1 MDVTNMKEEE
11 DDQEEETLS
20 LCDFP
25 LNSGDDPDKR
35 DSSKINNNN
44 SRRSSSEPSDFFEFF
59 NDFTSE
65 MSHAEDIIFC
75 GKLLPATA
83 HRRPRILKSLSEHD
97 AADHFSRRYCH
108 YSLPELNPTRPNGVA
123 STRLPRGG
131 RPKFRRRSSSALMV
145 KPEPLDIHRSLSK
158 SSAKSDGSSKVAPKP
173 RWFVLMFGPLR
184 LQQEM
189 DPRDIKNRQV
199 RRNPG
204 SMFPGM
210 VGGGGIPAGRRS
222 SWGHDLL
229 RVLSCKNHASVAVTA
244 STGLVPHF

>member
-1 MDVTNMKEEE
+1 MDDTNMKEEE
-11 DDQEEETLS
+11 ADQEEETLS

-25 LNSGDDPDKR
+25 LNSGDDPKKR
-35 DSSKINNNN
+35 LFQEQP
-44 SRRSSSEPSDFFEFF
+44 RHHLLRQAPPHRPPPS
-59 NDFTSE
+59 
-65 MSHAEDIIFC
+65 
-75 GKLLPATA
+75 
-83 HRRPRILKSLSEHD
+83 RRPRILKSLSEHD

-123 STRLPRGG
+123 SKRLPRGG
-131 RPKFRRRSSSALMV
+131 RPKFRRRSPSALLV

-158 SSAKSDGSSKVAPKP
+158 SSAKSDGSSSKVAPKP

-189 DPRDIKNRQV
+189 DLQDIKNRQV

-210 VGGGGIPAGRRS
+210 DGGGGIPAGRRS

-244 STGLVPHF
+244 SIGLVPHF

>member
-1 MDVTNMKEEE
+1 MDDTNMKEEE
-11 DDQEEETLS
+11 ADQEEETLS

-35 DSSKINNNN
+35 DSSKN

-75 GKLLPATA
+75 GKLLPTP
-83 HRRPRILKSLSEHD
+83 HPHPRRPRILKSLSEHD
-97 AADHFSRRYCH
+97 VADHFSRRYCH
-108 YSLPELNPTRPNGVA
+108 YSLPELNPTRTNGVA

-131 RPKFRRRSSSALMV
+131 RPKFRRRSPSALLV

-158 SSAKSDGSSKVAPKP
+158 SSAKSDGSSSKVAPKP

-189 DPRDIKNRQV
+189 DLQDIKSRQV

-210 VGGGGIPAGRRS
+210 DGGGGIPAGRRS

-244 STGLVPHF
+244 SIGLVPHF